1 MAPPLINI
9 NDIRLTF
16 GGNDLFS
23 DVSVAI
29 GERDRLC
36 LVGRNGGGKST
47 LLKIIAGEIEAD
59 GGERF
64 VQPGCKVAY
73 LAQEPRFADYAT
85 VEDYVLAALEDHE
98 QDYAYRADMLLDAVK
113 IDPKADPNTLS
124 GGEGRRTAIA
134 RALIADPQVLLLD
147 EPTNH
152 LDLPT
157 IEWLESEI
165 KAFRGAVVVIS
176 HDRAFLN
183 AISNGVLWLDRGVLR
198 RNDQSFA
205 LFDEWSEEVYR
216 KEAEERAK
224 LDKLIAQESVWAVQG
239 ITARR
244 KRNQGRLRRLYEM
257 RHERS
262 EQVGRIGNVSLASE
276 TGSTSGKVV
285 IEATD
290 IGKSWDD
297 KHIISGFSTRIL
309 RGDKV
314 GIIGPNGA
322 GKTTLL
328 KILTGQTEPDEGTV
342 KIGTNLT
349 PTYFDQKRAALDD
362 SKTLWDTLCDVGGD
376 QIMVRGNPR
385 HVVSYLRDFLFDEK
399 QARSPVGAL
408 SGGERNRLLL
418 AKELAK
424 PTNLLIM
431 DEPTND
437 LDMDTL
443 DLLQEMLSEYEG
455 TLLLV
460 SHDRD
465 FLDRVVTSSI
475 VMEGNGIA
483 TEYPGGY
490 SDYVHLRKLSAK
502 ADTNTIQTST
512 KIGKKQSNAKTDGAG
527 PAKPKAKGKLSY
539 KDQRDYD
546 MLPASIEK
554 LEAEIAQLEADLAD
568 GTLFTSDPAAFQKK
582 LDRMNA
588 ARAEIEKAE
597 ERWLELEMLREELG
611 IA

>member
-23 DVSVAI
+23 DVSLAI

-73 LAQEPRFADYAT
+73 LAQEPRFDKYST
-85 VEDYVLAALEDHE
+85 VEEYVLSALEDHE
-98 QDYAYRADMLLDAVK
+98 DEYAYRAYMLLDAVK
-113 IDPKADPNTLS
+113 IDPQADPNNLS
-124 GGEGRRTAIA
+124 GGEGRRAAIA

-183 AISNGVLWLDRGVLR
+183 AVSNGVLWLDRGVMR
-198 RNDQSFA
+198 RNDQNFA
-205 LFDEWSEEVYR
+205 LFDDWSEEVYR

-239 ITARR
+239 ISARR
-244 KRNQGRLRRLYEM
+244 KRNQGRLRRLYDM

-262 EQVGRIGNVSLASE
+262 QQEGRIGNVSLASDA
-276 TGSTSGKVV
+276 GSTSGKVV
-285 IEATD
+285 IEATE

-328 KILTGQTEPDEGTV
+328 KMLTGQIAPDEGTI

-362 SKTLWDTLCDVGGD
+362 TKTLWDTLCDVGGD

-418 AKELAK
+418 AKQLAK

-455 TLLLV
+455 TLILV

-475 VMEGNGIA
+475 VMEGNGVA

-490 SDYVHLRKLSAK
+490 SDYVHLRALSAK
-502 ADTNTIQTST
+502 VETDTGPSNTKPIKRGGS
-512 KIGKKQSNAKTDGAG
+512 KGGNAA
-527 PAKPKAKGKLSY
+527 PAKPKSKAKLSY

-546 MLPASIEK
+546 TLPATIEK
-554 LEAEIAQLEADLAD
+554 LEAEITQIEAELAD
-568 GTLFTSDPAAFQKK
+568 GTLFATNPDAFQKK
-582 LDRMNA
+582 LGRMEA
-588 ARAEIEKAE
+588 VRAEAAKAE
-597 ERWLELEMLREELG
+597 ERWLELEMMRDELG
-611 IA
+611 IE

>member
-9 NDIRLTF
+9 NDIHLTF

-23 DVSVAI
+23 DVSFAI

-73 LAQEPRFADYAT
+73 LNQEPKFDGYDT
-85 VEDYVLAALEDHE
+85 VEEFVLSALDAHE
-98 QDYAYRADMLLDAVK
+98 EEYSYRSDMLLASVS
-113 IDPKADPNTLS
+113 IDPMADPKQLS
-124 GGEGRRTAIA
+124 GGEGRRAAIA

-157 IEWLESEI
+157 IEWLEGEI
-165 KAFRGAVVVIS
+165 KNFRGAVVVIS

-183 AISNGVLWLDRGVLR
+183 AVSNGVLWLDRGVMHQGKL
-198 RNDQSFA
+198 NFA
-205 LFDEWSEEVYR
+205 KFEEWSEEIYR
-216 KEAEERAK
+216 KESEERAK
-224 LDKLIAQESVWAVQG
+224 LDKLIAKETVWSVQG
-239 ITARR
+239 ISARR
-244 KRNQGRLRRLYEM
+244 KRNQGRLRRLYDM
-257 RHERS
+257 REQRS
-262 EQVGRIGNVSLASE
+262 AQVDRIGNVSLAAD
-276 TGSTSGKVV
+276 TGGTSGKVV

-290 IGKSWDD
+290 IAKSFGDRE
-297 KHIISGFSTRIL
+297 ILTGFSTRIL

-328 KILTGQTEPDEGTV
+328 KMLTGQLEPDSGTV
-342 KIGTNLT
+342 KIGTNLNAS
-349 PTYFDQKRAALDD
+349 YFDQKRVALDD
-362 SKTLWDTLCDVGGD
+362 SMTLWDTLC
-376 QIMVRGNPR
+376 
-385 HVVSYLRDFLFDEK
+385 
-399 QARSPVGAL
+399 GAL

-418 AKELAK
+418 AKQLAK

-443 DLLQEMLSEYEG
+443 DLLQEMLDDYEG

-475 VMEGNGIA
+475 VMEGDGLA
-483 TEYPGGY
+483 VEYAGGY
-490 SDYVHLRKLSAK
+490 SDYINQRKLSNAGQAPTEDRPAAK
-502 ADTNTIQTST
+502 T
-512 KIGKKQSNAKTDGAG
+512 GKKAFTSATA
-527 PAKPKAKGKLSY
+527 PAKPKAAAKLSY
-539 KDQRDYD
+539 KDQREYD
-546 MLPASIEK
+546 NLPDKMAKI
-554 LEAEIAQLEADLAD
+554 EAEMAEIEAALSD
-568 GTLFTSDPAAFQKK
+568 GSLFTKDPEAFQKK
-582 LDRMNA
+582 ADRLDA
-588 ARAEIEKAE
+588 ARAELE
-597 ERWLELEMLREELG
+597 ECEGRWLELEMMREELG
-611 IA
+611 

>member
-23 DVSVAI
+23 DVSLAI
-29 GERDRLC
+29 GDRDRLC

-73 LAQEPRFADYAT
+73 LAQEPRFDKYST
-85 VEDYVLAALEDHE
+85 VEEYVLDALDDHE
-98 QDYAYRADMLLDAVK
+98 QDYAYRAYMLLDAVK
-113 IDPKADPNTLS
+113 IDPQADPNTLS
-124 GGEGRRTAIA
+124 GGEGRRAAIA

-183 AISNGVLWLDRGVLR
+183 AVSNGVLWLDRGVMR
-198 RNDQSFA
+198 RNDQNFA
-205 LFDEWSEEVYR
+205 LFDDWSEEVYR

-239 ITARR
+239 ISARR
-244 KRNQGRLRRLYEM
+244 KRNQGRLRRLYDM

-262 EQVGRIGNVSLASE
+262 QQEGRIGNVSLASDA
-276 TGSTSGKVV
+276 GSTSGKVV
-285 IEATD
+285 IEATE
-290 IGKSWDD
+290 IGKSWED

-328 KILTGQTEPDEGTV
+328 KMLTGQIEPDEGTI

-362 SKTLWDTLCDVGGD
+362 TKTLWDTLCDVGGD

-418 AKELAK
+418 AKQLAK

-455 TLLLV
+455 TLILV

-490 SDYVHLRKLSAK
+490 SDYVHLRALSAK
-502 ADTNTIQTST
+502 AEPENATSNTKPI
-512 KIGKKQSNAKTDGAG
+512 KHGGGKGGNAA
-527 PAKPKAKGKLSY
+527 PAKPKSKAKLSY

-546 MLPASIEK
+546 TLPGQIEK
-554 LEAEIAQLEADLAD
+554 LEAEITQIEADLAD
-568 GTLFTSDPAAFQKK
+568 GTLFTSNPDAFQKK
-582 LDRMNA
+582 LDRMEA
-588 ARAEIEKAE
+588 ARAEAAKAE
-597 ERWLELEMLREELG
+597 ERWLEVEMMRDELG
-611 IA
+611 IE

>member
-23 DVSVAI
+23 DVSFAI

-73 LAQEPRFADYAT
+73 LNQEPKFDGYDT
-85 VEDYVLAALEDHE
+85 VEDFVLAALDEHE
-98 QDYAYRADMLLDAVK
+98 QEYAYRSDMLLASVN
-113 IDPKADPNTLS
+113 IDPKADPKSLS
-124 GGEGRRTAIA
+124 GGEGRRAAIA

-157 IEWLESEI
+157 IEWLEGEI
-165 KAFRGAVVVIS
+165 KNFRGAVVVIS

-183 AISNGVLWLDRGVLR
+183 AVSNGVLWLDRGVMHQGAI
-198 RNDQSFA
+198 NFA
-205 LFDEWSEEVYR
+205 KFEEWSEEIYR

-224 LDKLIAQESVWAVQG
+224 LDKLIAQETVWSVQG
-239 ITARR
+239 ISARR
-244 KRNQGRLRRLYEM
+244 KRNQGRLRRLYDM
-257 RHERS
+257 REQRS
-262 EQVGRIGNVSLASE
+262 KQVDRIGNVSLAAE
-276 TGSTSGKVV
+276 AGETSGKVV
-285 IEATD
+285 IEATN
-290 IGKSWDD
+290 IAKSFGDRQ
-297 KHIISGFSTRIL
+297 IIADFSTRIL

-328 KILTGQTEPDEGTV
+328 KMLTGQLEPDSGTI
-342 KIGTNLT
+342 KIGTNLN
-349 PTYFDQKRAALDD
+349 PSYFDQKRIALDD
-362 SKTLWDTLCDVGGD
+362 DKTLWDTLCDVGGD
-376 QIMVRGNPR
+376 QVMVRGNPR

-418 AKELAK
+418 AKLLAK

-443 DLLQEMLSEYEG
+443 DLLQEMLDDYEG

-475 VMEGNGIA
+475 VMEGDGTA
-483 TEYPGGY
+483 VEYAGGY
-490 SDYVHLRKLSAK
+490 SDYITQRKLSRAEPAK
-502 ADTNTIQTST
+502 EDKSAAKQAKKSTGTSSST
-512 KIGKKQSNAKTDGAG
+512 
-527 PAKPKAKGKLSY
+527 PAKPKSSSKLSY
-539 KDQRDYD
+539 KDQREYD
-546 MLPASIEK
+546 NLPGAMAK
-554 LEAEIAQLEADLAD
+554 LEAEIKTLEDALSDS
-568 GTLFTSDPAAFQKK
+568 TLFTKDPTGFQKK
-582 LDRMNA
+582 VDRLDA
-588 ARAEIEKAE
+588 ARSELEASE

-611 IA
+611 LG

>member
-23 DVSVAI
+23 DVSLAI
-29 GERDRLC
+29 GDRDRLC

-73 LAQEPRFADYAT
+73 LAQEPRFDKYST
-85 VEDYVLAALEDHE
+85 VEEYVLDALDDHE
-98 QDYAYRADMLLDAVK
+98 QDYAYRAYMLLDAVK
-113 IDPKADPNTLS
+113 IDPQADPNTLS
-124 GGEGRRTAIA
+124 GGEGRRAAIA

-183 AISNGVLWLDRGVLR
+183 AVSNGVLWLDRGVMR
-198 RNDQSFA
+198 RNDQNFA
-205 LFDEWSEEVYR
+205 LFDDWSEEVYR

-239 ITARR
+239 ISARR
-244 KRNQGRLRRLYEM
+244 KRNQGRLRRLYDM

-262 EQVGRIGNVSLASE
+262 QQEGRIGNVSLASDA
-276 TGSTSGKVV
+276 GSTSGKVV
-285 IEATD
+285 IEATE
-290 IGKSWDD
+290 IGKSWED

-328 KILTGQTEPDEGTV
+328 KMLTGQIEPDEGTI

-362 SKTLWDTLCDVGGD
+362 TKTLWDTLCDVGGD

-418 AKELAK
+418 AKQLAK

-455 TLLLV
+455 TLILV

-490 SDYVHLRKLSAK
+490 SDYVHLRALSAK
-502 ADTNTIQTST
+502 AEPENATSNTKPI
-512 KIGKKQSNAKTDGAG
+512 KRGGGKGGNAA
-527 PAKPKAKGKLSY
+527 PAKPKSKAKLSY

-546 MLPASIEK
+546 TLPGQIEK
-554 LEAEIAQLEADLAD
+554 LEAEITQIEADLAD
-568 GTLFTSDPAAFQKK
+568 GTLFTSNPDAFQKK
-582 LDRMNA
+582 LDRMEA
-588 ARAEIEKAE
+588 ARAEAAKAE
-597 ERWLELEMLREELG
+597 ERWLEVEMMRDELG
-611 IA
+611 IE

>member
-23 DVSVAI
+23 DVSFAI
-29 GERDRLC
+29 GDRDRLC

-73 LAQEPRFADYAT
+73 LNQEPKFDGFAT
-85 VEDYVLAALEDHE
+85 VEEYVLSALDEHE
-98 QDYAYRADMLLDAVK
+98 IDYAYRVYMVLDSVN
-113 IDPKADPNTLS
+113 IDPQADPTKLS
-124 GGEGRRTAIA
+124 GGEGRRAAIA

-157 IEWLESEI
+157 IEWLEGEI
-165 KAFRGAVVVIS
+165 KNFRGAVVAIS

-183 AISNGVLWLDRGVLR
+183 AISTGILWLDRGVMHR
-198 RNDQSFA
+198 TDQNFSKFE
-205 LFDEWSEEVYR
+205 EWSEEIFR

-224 LDKLIAQESVWAVQG
+224 LDKLIAQETVWSVQG
-239 ITARR
+239 ISARR
-244 KRNQGRLRRLYEM
+244 KRNQGRLRRLWDM
-257 RHERS
+257 RETRS
-262 EQVGRIGNVSLASE
+262 QQIERIGNVSLAADA
-276 TGSTSGKVV
+276 GSTSGKVV

-290 IGKSWDD
+290 ITKSFGDRT
-297 KHIISGFSTRIL
+297 ILTGFSTRIL

-328 KILTGQTEPDEGTV
+328 KMLTGQLEPDSGTI
-342 KIGTNLT
+342 KIGTNLKAS
-349 PTYFDQKRAALDD
+349 YFDQKRAALDD
-362 SKTLWDTLCDVGGD
+362 NMTLWDTLCDIGGD
-376 QIMVRGNPR
+376 QVMVRGNPR

-418 AKELAK
+418 AKQLAK

-443 DLLQEMLSEYEG
+443 DLLQEMLADYEG

-490 SDYVHLRKLSAK
+490 SDYVAQRKLSAAPAVAEEK
-502 ADTNTIQTST
+502 LGSTSG
-512 KIGKKQSNAKTDGAG
+512 KGGKKSAPTPA
-527 PAKPKAKGKLSY
+527 AKPKPTGKMSY
-539 KDQRDYD
+539 KDQREYD
-546 MLPASIEK
+546 NLPGQIAK
-554 LEAEIAQLEADLAD
+554 LEAEIAEIEAALSD
-568 GTLFTSDPAAFQKK
+568 GSLFTKDPDAFQKK
-582 LDRMNA
+582 VDRMAA
-588 ARAEIEKAE
+588 ARAELEAGE

-611 IA
+611 LS

>member
-23 DVSVAI
+23 DVSLAI

-73 LAQEPRFADYAT
+73 LAQEPRFDKYST
-85 VEDYVLAALEDHE
+85 VEEYVLSALEDHE
-98 QDYAYRADMLLDAVK
+98 DEYAYRAYMLLDAVK
-113 IDPKADPNTLS
+113 IDPQANPNNLS
-124 GGEGRRTAIA
+124 GGEGRRAAIA

-183 AISNGVLWLDRGVLR
+183 AVSNGVLWLDRGVMR
-198 RNDQSFA
+198 RNDQNFA
-205 LFDEWSEEVYR
+205 LFDDWSEEVYR

-239 ITARR
+239 ISARR
-244 KRNQGRLRRLYEM
+244 KRNQGRLRRLYDM

-262 EQVGRIGNVSLASE
+262 QQEGRIGNVSLASDA
-276 TGSTSGKVV
+276 GSTSGKVV
-285 IEATD
+285 IEATE

-328 KILTGQTEPDEGTV
+328 KMLTGQIAPDEGTI

-362 SKTLWDTLCDVGGD
+362 TKTLWDTLCDVGGD

-418 AKELAK
+418 AKQLAK

-455 TLLLV
+455 TLILV

-475 VMEGNGIA
+475 VMEGNGVA

-490 SDYVHLRKLSAK
+490 SDYVHLRALSAK
-502 ADTNTIQTST
+502 VETDTGPSNTKPIKRGGS
-512 KIGKKQSNAKTDGAG
+512 KGGNAA
-527 PAKPKAKGKLSY
+527 PAKPKSKAKLSY

-546 MLPASIEK
+546 TLPGQIEK
-554 LEAEIAQLEADLAD
+554 LEAEITQIEAELAD
-568 GTLFTSDPAAFQKK
+568 GTLFATNPDAFQKK
-582 LDRMNA
+582 LDRMEA
-588 ARAEIEKAE
+588 VRAEAAKAE
-597 ERWLELEMLREELG
+597 ERWLELEMMRDELG
-611 IA
+611 IE

>member
-23 DVSVAI
+23 DVSFAI

-47 LLKIIAGEIEAD
+47 LLKIIAGEIESD

-73 LAQEPRFADYAT
+73 LNQEPKFDGYDT
-85 VEDYVLAALEDHE
+85 VEDFVLSALDEHE
-98 QDYAYRADMLLDAVK
+98 QEYAYRSDMLLASVD
-113 IDPKADPNTLS
+113 IDPKADPKSLS
-124 GGEGRRTAIA
+124 GGEGRRAAIA

-157 IEWLESEI
+157 IEWLEGEI
-165 KAFRGAVVVIS
+165 KNFRGAVVVIS

-183 AISNGVLWLDRGVLR
+183 AVSNGVLWLDRGVMHQGAI
-198 RNDQSFA
+198 NFA
-205 LFDEWSEEVYR
+205 KFEEWSEEIYR

-224 LDKLIAQESVWAVQG
+224 LDKLIAQETVWSVQG
-239 ITARR
+239 ISARR
-244 KRNQGRLRRLYEM
+244 KRNQGRLRRLYDM
-257 RHERS
+257 REQRS
-262 EQVGRIGNVSLASE
+262 KQVDRIGNVSLAAE
-276 TGSTSGKVV
+276 AGETSGKVV

-290 IGKSWDD
+290 IAKSFGDRQ
-297 KHIISGFSTRIL
+297 IIADFSTRIL

-328 KILTGQTEPDEGTV
+328 KMLTGQLEPDSGTI
-342 KIGTNLT
+342 KIGTNLN
-349 PTYFDQKRAALDD
+349 PSYFDQKRIALDD
-362 SKTLWDTLCDVGGD
+362 DKTLWDTLCDVGGD
-376 QIMVRGNPR
+376 QVMVRGNPR

-418 AKELAK
+418 AKLLAK

-443 DLLQEMLSEYEG
+443 DLLQEMLDDYEG

-475 VMEGNGIA
+475 VMEGDGTA
-483 TEYPGGY
+483 VEYAGGY
-490 SDYVHLRKLSAK
+490 SDYITQRKLSRAEPAK
-502 ADTNTIQTST
+502 EDKSAAKQAKKSTGTSSST
-512 KIGKKQSNAKTDGAG
+512 
-527 PAKPKAKGKLSY
+527 PAKPKSSSKLSY
-539 KDQRDYD
+539 KDQREYD
-546 MLPASIEK
+546 NLPGAMAK
-554 LEAEIAQLEADLAD
+554 LEAEIKTLEDALSDS
-568 GTLFTSDPAAFQKK
+568 TLFTKDPTGFQKK
-582 LDRMNA
+582 VDRLDA
-588 ARAEIEKAE
+588 ARSELEASE

-611 IA
+611 LG

>member
-23 DVSVAI
+23 DVSLAI

-73 LAQEPRFADYAT
+73 LAQEPRFDKYST
-85 VEDYVLAALEDHE
+85 VEEYVLSALEDHE
-98 QDYAYRADMLLDAVK
+98 DEYAYRAYMLLDAVK
-113 IDPKADPNTLS
+113 IDPQADPNNLS
-124 GGEGRRTAIA
+124 GGEGRRAAIA

-183 AISNGVLWLDRGVLR
+183 AVSNGVLWLDRGVMR
-198 RNDQSFA
+198 RNDQNFA
-205 LFDEWSEEVYR
+205 LFDDWSEEVYR

-239 ITARR
+239 ISARR
-244 KRNQGRLRRLYEM
+244 KRNQGRLRRLYDM

-262 EQVGRIGNVSLASE
+262 QQEGRIGNVSLASDA
-276 TGSTSGKVV
+276 GSTSGKVV
-285 IEATD
+285 IEATE

-328 KILTGQTEPDEGTV
+328 KMLTGQIAPDEGTI

-362 SKTLWDTLCDVGGD
+362 TKTLWDTLCDVGGD

-418 AKELAK
+418 AKQLAK

-455 TLLLV
+455 TLILV

-475 VMEGNGIA
+475 VMEGNGVA

-490 SDYVHLRKLSAK
+490 SDYVHLRALSAK
-502 ADTNTIQTST
+502 VETDTGTSNTKPIKRGGS
-512 KIGKKQSNAKTDGAG
+512 KGGNAA
-527 PAKPKAKGKLSY
+527 PAKPKSKAKLSY

-546 MLPASIEK
+546 TLPATIEK
-554 LEAEIAQLEADLAD
+554 LEAEITQIEAELAD
-568 GTLFTSDPAAFQKK
+568 GTLFATNPDAFQKK
-582 LDRMNA
+582 LDRMEA
-588 ARAEIEKAE
+588 VRAEAAKAE
-597 ERWLELEMLREELG
+597 ERWLELEMMRDELG
-611 IA
+611 IE

>member
-73 LAQEPRFADYAT
+73 LAQEPRFGDYAT
-85 VEDYVLAALEDHE
+85 VEDYVLSALEDHE

-205 LFDEWSEEVYR
+205 QFDDWSEEVYR

-262 EQVGRIGNVSLASE
+262 QQVGRIGNVSLASE

-328 KILTGQTEPDEGTV
+328 KILTGQTAPDEGTV

-362 SKTLWDTLCDVGGD
+362 TKTLWDTLCDVGGD
-376 QIMVRGNPR
+376 QVMVRGTPR

-502 ADTNTIQTST
+502 AEADNGPSNTKPIKRGGSKT
-512 KIGKKQSNAKTDGAG
+512 GNAT

-546 MLPASIEK
+546 MLPATIEK
-554 LEAEIAQLEADLAD
+554 LEGEVTQLEADLAD
-568 GTLFTSDPAAFQKK
+568 GSLFTSDPAAFQKK
-582 LDRMNA
+582 LDRMEA
-588 ARAEIEKAE
+588 ARREIEKAE

-611 IA
+611 IE

>member
-1 MAPPLINI
+1 MAPPLLNI

-23 DVSVAI
+23 DVSFAI

-36 LVGRNGGGKST
+36 LVGRNGSGKST

-73 LAQEPRFADYAT
+73 LPQDPKLSGYAT
-85 VEDYVLAALEDHE
+85 VEEYVLSALDDHE
-98 QDYAYRADMLLDAVK
+98 EDYAYRAAILLDEVK
-113 IDPKADPNTLS
+113 LDPTTDPTTLS
-124 GGEGRRTAIA
+124 GGEGRRAAIA
-134 RALIADPQVLLLD
+134 RALIADPQILLLD

-157 IEWLESEI
+157 IEWLEGAI
-165 KAFRGAVVVIS
+165 KSFRGAIVVIS

-183 AISNGVLWLDRGVLR
+183 AVSNGILWLDRGVMR
-198 RNDQSFA
+198 RTDQNFSKFE
-205 LFDEWSEEVYR
+205 DWSEEVYR
-216 KEAEERAK
+216 KESEERAK
-224 LDKLIAQESVWAVQG
+224 LDKLIAQETVWSVQG
-239 ITARR
+239 ISARR
-244 KRNQGRLRRLYEM
+244 KRNQGRLRRLYDM
-257 RHERS
+257 RETRS
-262 EQVGRIGNVSLASE
+262 EQTARQGNVSLAADA
-276 TGSTSGKVV
+276 GSTSGKVV

-290 IGKSWDD
+290 IAKSWGDTVILD
-297 KHIISGFSTRIL
+297 GFSIRIL

-314 GIIGPNGA
+314 GVIGPNGA

-328 KILTGQTEPDEGTV
+328 KLLTGQIAPDSGTV

-349 PTYFDQKRAALDD
+349 PSYFDQKRVALDD
-362 SKTLWDTLCDVGGD
+362 SVTLWDTLCDVGGD
-376 QIMVRGNPR
+376 QVMVRGNPR

-418 AKELAK
+418 AKQLAK

-443 DLLQEMLSEYEG
+443 DLLQEMLSDYEG

-475 VMEGNGIA
+475 VMEGDGSA
-483 TEYPGGY
+483 VEYPGGY
-490 SDYVHLRKLSAK
+490 SDYLAQRKENAIEFSRAKPAPTGKNVAKNAAENSAK
-502 ADTNTIQTST
+502 AKSS
-512 KIGKKQSNAKTDGAG
+512 GKM
-527 PAKPKAKGKLSY
+527 SY
-539 KDQRDYD
+539 KDQREYD
-546 MLPASIEK
+546 VLPGKIAG
-554 LEAEIAQLEADLAD
+554 LEAEIAAIEAALSD
-568 GTLFTSDPAAFQKK
+568 GSLFTTDPASFQKK
-582 LDRMNA
+582 ADRLIA
-588 ARAEIEKAE
+588 ARHDLESCE

-611 IA
+611 LG

>member
-1 MAPPLINI
+1 MAPPLITI
-9 NDIRLTF
+9 NDIHLTF

-23 DVSVAI
+23 DVSFSI

-59 GGERF
+59 GGDRF
-64 VQPGCKVAY
+64 VQPGCKIAY
-73 LAQEPRFADYAT
+73 LNQEPKFDGYAT
-85 VEDYVLAALEDHE
+85 VEEFVLSALDDHE
-98 QDYAYRADMLLDAVK
+98 QDYAYRADMLLDAVR
-113 IDPKADPNTLS
+113 IDPKSDPTTLS
-124 GGEGRRTAIA
+124 GGEGRRAAIA

-157 IEWLESEI
+157 IQWLEGEI
-165 KAFRGAVVVIS
+165 KNFRGAVVVIS

-183 AISNGVLWLDRGVLR
+183 AVSNGVLWLDRGVMHQGAI
-198 RNDQSFA
+198 NFA
-205 LFDEWSEEVYR
+205 KFEEWSEEIYR

-224 LDKLIAQESVWAVQG
+224 LDKLIAQETVWSVQG
-239 ITARR
+239 ISARR
-244 KRNQGRLRRLYEM
+244 KRNQGRLRRLHDM
-257 RHERS
+257 REQRS
-262 EQVGRIGNVSLASE
+262 KQVDRIGNVSLAADAGE
-276 TGSTSGKVV
+276 TSGKVV

-290 IGKSWDD
+290 IAKSFGD
-297 KHIISGFSTRIL
+297 HQIISGFSTRIL

-328 KILTGQTEPDEGTV
+328 KLLTGQIEPDSGTI
-342 KIGTNLT
+342 KIGTNLN
-349 PTYFDQKRAALDD
+349 PTYFDQKRATLDD
-362 SKTLWDTLCDVGGD
+362 DKTLWDTLCDVGGD

-418 AKELAK
+418 AKQLAK

-443 DLLQEMLSEYEG
+443 DLLQEMLDDYEG

-475 VMEGNGIA
+475 VMEGDGTAI
-483 TEYPGGY
+483 EYAGGY
-490 SDYVHLRKLSAK
+490 SDYIAQRKLSQANTPKEEK
-502 ADTNTIQTST
+502 AAGKPARKSGFAASVGST
-512 KIGKKQSNAKTDGAG
+512 KT
-527 PAKPKAKGKLSY
+527 KAASKLSY
-539 KDQRDYD
+539 KDQREYD
-546 MLPASIEK
+546 LLPDKIAK
-554 LEAEIAQLEADLAD
+554 LEAEIKTLEEALSD
-568 GTLFTSDPAAFQKK
+568 GTLFTTDPDMFQKK
-582 LDRMNA
+582 VDRLQA
-588 ARAEIEKAE
+588 ARTELENSE

-611 IA
+611 QA

>member
-23 DVSVAI
+23 DVSLAI
-29 GERDRLC
+29 GDRDRLC

-73 LAQEPRFADYAT
+73 LAQEPRFDKYST
-85 VEDYVLAALEDHE
+85 VEEYVLDALDDHE
-98 QDYAYRADMLLDAVK
+98 QDYAYRAYMLLDAVK
-113 IDPKADPNTLS
+113 IDPQADPNTLS
-124 GGEGRRTAIA
+124 GGEGRRAAIA

-183 AISNGVLWLDRGVLR
+183 AVSNGVLWLDRGVMR
-198 RNDQSFA
+198 RNDQNFA
-205 LFDEWSEEVYR
+205 LFDDWSEEVYR

-239 ITARR
+239 ISARR
-244 KRNQGRLRRLYEM
+244 KRNQGRLRRLYDM

-262 EQVGRIGNVSLASE
+262 QQEGRIGNVSLASD

-285 IEATD
+285 IEATE
-290 IGKSWDD
+290 IGKSWED

-328 KILTGQTEPDEGTV
+328 KMLTGQIEPDEGTI

-362 SKTLWDTLCDVGGD
+362 TKTLWDTLCDVGGD

-418 AKELAK
+418 AKQLAK

-455 TLLLV
+455 TLILV

-490 SDYVHLRKLSAK
+490 SDYVHLRALSAK
-502 ADTNTIQTST
+502 AEPENATSNTKPI
-512 KIGKKQSNAKTDGAG
+512 KRGGGKGGNSA
-527 PAKPKAKGKLSY
+527 PAKPKSKAKLSY

-546 MLPASIEK
+546 TLPGQIEK
-554 LEAEIAQLEADLAD
+554 LEAEITQIEADLAD
-568 GTLFTSDPAAFQKK
+568 GTLFTSNPDAFQKK
-582 LDRMNA
+582 LDRMEA
-588 ARAEIEKAE
+588 ARAEAAKAE
-597 ERWLELEMLREELG
+597 ERWLEVEIMRDELG
-611 IA
+611 IE

>member
-23 DVSVAI
+23 DVSLAI

-47 LLKIIAGEIEAD
+47 LLKIIAGETEAD

-73 LAQEPRFADYAT
+73 LQQEPALGGFAT
-85 VEDYVLAALEDHE
+85 VEDYVLDALDEHE
-98 QDYAYRADMLLDAVK
+98 QDYVYRADMLLDAVN
-113 IDPKADPNTLS
+113 IDPKADPSTLS
-124 GGEGRRTAIA
+124 GGEGRRAAIA

-157 IEWLESEI
+157 IEWLEGEV
-165 KAFRGAVVVIS
+165 KNFRGAVVVIS

-183 AISNGVLWLDRGVLR
+183 AVSNGILWLDRGVLR
-198 RNDQSFA
+198 RHDQNFST
-205 LFDEWSEEVYR
+205 FDDWSEEVYR

-239 ITARR
+239 ISARR
-244 KRNQGRLRRLYEM
+244 KRNQGRLRRLYDM
-257 RHERS
+257 RDQRS
-262 EQVGRIGNVSLASE
+262 QQVARLGNVALAAES
-276 TGSTSGKVV
+276 GDTSGKVV
-285 IEATD
+285 IEAHDIAKSFGDKKIITD
-290 IGKSWDD
+290 
-297 KHIISGFSTRIL
+297 FSTRIL

-328 KILTGQTEPDEGTV
+328 KILTGQIEPDSGTI

-349 PTYFDQKRAALDD
+349 PTYFDQKRVALDD
-362 SKTLWDTLCDVGGD
+362 QKTLWDTLCDVGGD
-376 QIMVRGNPR
+376 QVMVRGNPR

-418 AKELAK
+418 AKQLAK

-443 DLLQEMLSEYEG
+443 DLLQEMLSEYDG

-475 VMEGNGIA
+475 VMEGDGTAI
-483 TEYPGGY
+483 EYPGGY
-490 SDYVHLRKLSAK
+490 SDYVHLRNLSGKNAVEK
-502 ADTNTIQTST
+502 AVPVD
-512 KIGKKQSNAKTDGAG
+512 KVDK
-527 PAKPKAKGKLSY
+527 PAKKAAPEKPAKSKSQSKLSY
-539 KDQRDYD
+539 KDQREYD
-546 MLPASIEK
+546 TLPDKISGLESEIATIEK
-554 LEAEIAQLEADLAD
+554 ALSD
-568 GTLFTSDPAAFQKK
+568 GDLFTKDPAAFQKK
-582 LDRMNA
+582 ADRMEA
-588 ARAEIEKAE
+588 ARLELEQAE
-597 ERWLELEMLREELG
+597 ERWLELEMLREELAG
-611 IA
+611 D

>member
-9 NDIRLTF
+9 NDIHLTF

-23 DVSVAI
+23 DVSFAI

-73 LAQEPRFADYAT
+73 LNQEPKFDGYDT
-85 VEDYVLAALEDHE
+85 VEEFVLSALDAHE
-98 QDYAYRADMLLDAVK
+98 EEYSYRSDMLLASVS
-113 IDPKADPNTLS
+113 IDPMADPKQLS
-124 GGEGRRTAIA
+124 GGEGRRAAIA

-157 IEWLESEI
+157 IEWLEGEI
-165 KAFRGAVVVIS
+165 KNFRGAVVVIS

-183 AISNGVLWLDRGVLR
+183 AVSNGVLWLDRGVMHQGKL
-198 RNDQSFA
+198 NFA
-205 LFDEWSEEVYR
+205 KFEEWSEEIYR
-216 KEAEERAK
+216 KESEERAK
-224 LDKLIAQESVWAVQG
+224 LDKLIAKETVWSVQG
-239 ITARR
+239 ISARR
-244 KRNQGRLRRLYEM
+244 KRNQGRLRRLYDM
-257 RHERS
+257 REQRS
-262 EQVGRIGNVSLASE
+262 AQVDRIGNVSLAAD
-276 TGSTSGKVV
+276 TGGTSGKVV

-290 IGKSWDD
+290 IAKSFGDRL
-297 KHIISGFSTRIL
+297 IISDFSTRIL

-328 KILTGQTEPDEGTV
+328 KMLTGQIEPDHGTI
-342 KIGTNLT
+342 KIGTNLNAS
-349 PTYFDQKRAALDD
+349 YFDQKRIALDD
-362 SKTLWDTLCDVGGD
+362 SMTLWDTLCDIGGD
-376 QIMVRGNPR
+376 QVMVRGNPR

-418 AKELAK
+418 AKQLAK

-443 DLLQEMLSEYEG
+443 DLLQEMLADYEG

-475 VMEGNGIA
+475 VMEGDGTA

-490 SDYVHLRKLSAK
+490 SDYIAQRKLSAAPVLADEKFGSPTGKGSKK
-502 ADTNTIQTST
+502 AAQPTAD
-512 KIGKKQSNAKTDGAG
+512 
-527 PAKPKAKGKLSY
+527 KPKPTGKMSY
-539 KDQRDYD
+539 KDQREYD
-546 MLPASIEK
+546 ILPEKNAK
-554 LEAEIAQLEADLAD
+554 LEAEIAALEADLSD
-568 GTLFTSDPAAFQKK
+568 GTLFTTDPAAFQKK
-582 LDRMNA
+582 VDRLTA
-588 ARAEIEKAE
+588 ARGQLETGE

-611 IA
+611 LS

>member
-9 NDIRLTF
+9 NDIHLTF

-23 DVSVAI
+23 DVSFAI
-29 GERDRLC
+29 GDRDRLC

-47 LLKIIAGEIEAD
+47 LLKIIAGEIEPD

-73 LAQEPRFADYAT
+73 LNQEPKFDGYDT
-85 VEDYVLAALEDHE
+85 VEEFVLSALDEHE
-98 QDYAYRADMLLDAVK
+98 EEYSYRSDMLLASVD
-113 IDPKADPNTLS
+113 IDPKSDPKQLS
-124 GGEGRRTAIA
+124 GGEGRRAAIA

-157 IEWLESEI
+157 IEWLEGEI
-165 KAFRGAVVVIS
+165 KNFRGAVVVIS

-183 AISNGVLWLDRGVLR
+183 AVSNGVLWLDRGVMHQGAI
-198 RNDQSFA
+198 NFA
-205 LFDEWSEEVYR
+205 KFEEWSEEIYR

-224 LDKLIAQESVWAVQG
+224 LDKLIAQETVWSVQG
-239 ITARR
+239 ISARR
-244 KRNQGRLRRLYEM
+244 KRNQGRLRRLYDM
-257 RHERS
+257 RAQRS
-262 EQVGRIGNVSLASE
+262 QQVDRIGNVSLAADAGES
-276 TGSTSGKVV
+276 SGKVV

-290 IGKSWDD
+290 IAKSFGDRP
-297 KHIISGFSTRIL
+297 IISDFSTRIM

-328 KILTGQTEPDEGTV
+328 KMLTGQLEPDSGTI
-342 KIGTNLT
+342 KIGTNLN
-349 PTYFDQKRAALDD
+349 PSYFDQKRAALDD
-362 SKTLWDTLCDVGGD
+362 DKTLWDTLCDVGGD
-376 QIMVRGNPR
+376 QVMVRGNPR

-399 QARSPVGAL
+399 QARRPVGAL

-418 AKELAK
+418 AKQLAK

-443 DLLQEMLSEYEG
+443 DLLQEMLSDYEG

-475 VMEGNGIA
+475 VMEGDGTAI
-483 TEYPGGY
+483 EYAGGY
-490 SDYVHLRKLSAK
+490 SDYIAQRKLSRAEAAK
-502 ADTNTIQTST
+502 EEKTAAKQV
-512 KIGKKQSNAKTDGAG
+512 KKTAQASAPKS
-527 PAKPKAKGKLSY
+527 KPSGKLSY
-539 KDQRDYD
+539 KDQREYD
-546 MLPASIEK
+546 NLPDAMAK
-554 LEAEIAQLEADLAD
+554 LESEIATLEDALSDSD
-568 GTLFTSDPAAFQKK
+568 LFTKDPDGFQKK
-582 LDRMNA
+582 VDRLDA
-588 ARAEIEKAE
+588 ARAELESSE

-611 IA
+611 QG

>member
-9 NDIRLTF
+9 NDIHLTF

-23 DVSVAI
+23 DVSFAI

-73 LAQEPRFADYAT
+73 LNQEPKFDGFDT
-85 VEDYVLAALEDHE
+85 VEEFVLSALDDHE
-98 QDYAYRADMLLDAVK
+98 QEYAYRSDMLLASVD
-113 IDPKADPNTLS
+113 IDPKSDPKQLS
-124 GGEGRRTAIA
+124 GGEGRRAAIA

-157 IEWLESEI
+157 IEWLEGEI
-165 KAFRGAVVVIS
+165 KNFRGAVVVIS

-183 AISNGVLWLDRGVLR
+183 AVSNGILWLDRGVMHQGAI
-198 RNDQSFA
+198 NFA
-205 LFDEWSEEVYR
+205 KFEEWSEEIYR

-224 LDKLIAQESVWAVQG
+224 LDKLIAKETVWSVQG
-239 ITARR
+239 ISARR
-244 KRNQGRLRRLYEM
+244 KRNQGRLRRLYDM
-257 RHERS
+257 REQRS
-262 EQVGRIGNVSLASE
+262 KQVDRIGNVSLAAD
-276 TGSTSGKVV
+276 TGETSGKVV

-290 IGKSWDD
+290 IAKAFGDRQ
-297 KHIISGFSTRIL
+297 IISDFSTRIL

-328 KILTGQTEPDEGTV
+328 KMLTGQVEPDSGTI
-342 KIGTNLT
+342 KIGTNLNAS
-349 PTYFDQKRAALDD
+349 YFDQKRAALDD
-362 SKTLWDTLCDVGGD
+362 DKTLWDTLCDVGGD
-376 QIMVRGNPR
+376 QVMVRGNPR

-418 AKELAK
+418 AKQLAK

-443 DLLQEMLSEYEG
+443 DLLQEMLDDYEG

-475 VMEGNGIA
+475 VMEGDGTAI
-483 TEYPGGY
+483 EYPGGY
-490 SDYVHLRKLSAK
+490 SDYIAQRKLSRAEAAK
-502 ADTNTIQTST
+502 EEKAAAKQVKKTAQASAP
-512 KIGKKQSNAKTDGAG
+512 KSKPSGKM
-527 PAKPKAKGKLSY
+527 SY
-539 KDQRDYD
+539 KDQREYD
-546 MLPASIEK
+546 NLPDAMAK
-554 LEAEIAQLEADLAD
+554 LEKEIATLEKALSDSE
-568 GTLFTSDPAAFQKK
+568 LFTKDPDGFQKK
-582 LDRMNA
+582 VDRLDA
-588 ARAEIEKAE
+588 ARSELEASE

-611 IA
+611 QV

>member
-23 DVSVAI
+23 DVSLAI

-73 LAQEPRFADYAT
+73 LAQEPRFDKYST
-85 VEDYVLAALEDHE
+85 VEEYVLSALEDHE
-98 QDYAYRADMLLDAVK
+98 DEYAYRAYMLLDAVK
-113 IDPKADPNTLS
+113 IDPQANPNNLS
-124 GGEGRRTAIA
+124 GGEGRRAAIA

-183 AISNGVLWLDRGVLR
+183 AVSNGVLWLDRGVMR
-198 RNDQSFA
+198 RNDQNFA
-205 LFDEWSEEVYR
+205 LFDDWSEEVYR

-239 ITARR
+239 ISARR
-244 KRNQGRLRRLYEM
+244 KRNQGRLRRLYDM

-262 EQVGRIGNVSLASE
+262 QQEGRIGNVSLASDA
-276 TGSTSGKVV
+276 GSTSGKVV
-285 IEATD
+285 IEATE

-328 KILTGQTEPDEGTV
+328 KMLTGQIDPDEGTI

-362 SKTLWDTLCDVGGD
+362 TKTLWDTLCDVGGD

-418 AKELAK
+418 AKQLAK

-455 TLLLV
+455 TLILV

-475 VMEGNGIA
+475 VMEGNGVA

-490 SDYVHLRKLSAK
+490 SDYVHLRALSAK
-502 ADTNTIQTST
+502 VETDTGTSNTKPIKRGGS
-512 KIGKKQSNAKTDGAG
+512 KGGNAA
-527 PAKPKAKGKLSY
+527 PAKPKSKAKLSY

-546 MLPASIEK
+546 TLPATIEK
-554 LEAEIAQLEADLAD
+554 LEAEITQIEAELAD
-568 GTLFTSDPAAFQKK
+568 GTLFATNPDAFQKK
-582 LDRMNA
+582 LDRMEA
-588 ARAEIEKAE
+588 VRAEAAKAE
-597 ERWLELEMLREELG
+597 ERWLELEMMRDELG
-611 IA
+611 IE